1 MLSMLGTR
9 KRNHFKFTLLQQHLE
24 FTELISI
31 KSNELSNRNAN
42 SHLTPNLSVCLCKVI
57 GLFDPGK
64 DTIHYNNL
72 LSLLNDTQWKLQPPS
87 IILSLSFSVHLI
99 FSDWFDLAVW
109 PLSASSCLF
118 EEIPICLVAK
128 TRCQTQTALPEE
140 SLRQTRAGKSNGI
153 SNSQAL
159 NISQAC
165 WEFPPPLCRKTS
177 ERNVHYRSKCGI
189 IETFL
194 LF

>member
-99 FSDWFDLAVW
+99 FLWLIWF
-109 PLSASSCLF
+109 SCLALICVIMSFWRDSHLPCSQDTLSNTDSPSGRIF
-118 EEIPICLVAK
+118 ETNK
-128 TRCQTQTALPEE
+128 G
-140 SLRQTRAGKSNGI
+140 RQ
-153 SNSQAL
+153 
-159 NISQAC
+159 
-165 WEFPPPLCRKTS
+165 
-177 ERNVHYRSKCGI
+177 V
-189 IETFL
+189 
-194 LF
+194 